1 MDTKKMVYNGAL
13 QFITFWAF
21 TCRKWA
27 HGDLEIKK
35 NNNNKKKIPENGS
48 NDFLEIWHEVGNPE
62 LQKSD
67 RNRF

>member
-13 QFITFWAF
+13 YFITFWAF

-27 HGDLEIKK
+27 HGDLEIFQQK
-35 NNNNKKKIPENGS
+35 NKTKISPENGS

-62 LQKSD
+62 M
-67 RNRF
+67 